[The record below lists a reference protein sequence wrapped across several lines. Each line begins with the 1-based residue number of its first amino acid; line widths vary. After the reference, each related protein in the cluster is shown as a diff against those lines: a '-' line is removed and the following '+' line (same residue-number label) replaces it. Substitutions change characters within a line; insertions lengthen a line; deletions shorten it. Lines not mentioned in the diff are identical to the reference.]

1 MNCTDP
7 QNCTYTEKEKEH
19 WSKPIRAQ
27 ALELA
32 ISAVSEAWAILDV
45 ELQKDGFDDR
55 IPPFEGGSRY
65 AYYCDLD
72 TQTLEDSDSVY
83 FNSPDRK
90 RKIDD
95 RDLRYFETCFKVHD
109 YFSPRIRALALRT
122 LAKDLVSV
130 ASVKREE
137 DLQDALSRIALNSDG
152 SVNVFFTYE
161 NYRPY
166 FPLD

>member
-1 MNCTDP
+1 
-7 QNCTYTEKEKEH
+7 
-19 WSKPIRAQ
+19 
-27 ALELA
+27 
-32 ISAVSEAWAILDV
+32 
-45 ELQKDGFDDR
+45 
-55 IPPFEGGSRY
+55 
-65 AYYCDLD
+65 
-72 TQTLEDSDSVY
+72 
-83 FNSPDRK
+83 
-90 RKIDD
+90 
-95 RDLRYFETCFKVHD
+95 
-109 YFSPRIRALALRT
+109 